1 MVLSMRNCVSFSSVI
16 AGIWYVRCFR
26 MISNYILLTILLLDA
41 DKTEDLSS
49 ETVFKPISVSD
60 DSTLSPLYS
69 FVTHGILHL

>member
-1 MVLSMRNCVSFSSVI
+1 MKILDF
-16 AGIWYVRCFR
+16 GERCFR

-60 DSTLSPLYS
+60 VSTLSLLYS
-69 FVTHGILHL
+69 SVTHGILHL